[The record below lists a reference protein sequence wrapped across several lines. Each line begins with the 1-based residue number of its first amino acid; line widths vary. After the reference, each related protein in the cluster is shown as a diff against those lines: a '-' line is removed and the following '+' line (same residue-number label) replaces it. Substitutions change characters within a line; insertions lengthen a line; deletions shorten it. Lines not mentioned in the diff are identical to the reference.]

1 MRPPKA
7 SGFVLLFG
15 ACIFVLAGCSKGGD
29 ADDHPAAKSDTTE
42 AGSAPGVTLDAAT
55 QTRLGLKV
63 GMPTST
69 QWEPEVT
76 AYGVVMDPAAL
87 AGAYGDL
94 AAADL
99 AAAASDKE
107 YNRQQILAEQHN
119 VSARALEAAQTAAL
133 HDDLASTS
141 EHAKFKAAWGPVLAE
156 RAREILS
163 LITSNQAA
171 LVRMDLPA
179 GENLSAPPLS
189 AKILLATSETDP
201 VSADF
206 LDAMPGVDPQF
217 QGQSYLFLLNGQSL
231 PPNAAVS
238 GFLKIPGEPLSGVMI
253 PATAILRYEGRGW
266 VYEQTGTNQF
276 LRDEIPLDYPVT
288 GGWFVPNR
296 VPLTNGVV
304 VTGAQ
309 TVLSAELSGGGF
321 STGERD

>member
-1 MRPPKA
+1 MISPKA
-7 SGFVLLFG
+7 PGFVLLLG
-15 ACIFVLAGCSKGGD
+15 ACLLVLAGCSKGGD
-29 ADDHPAAKSDTTE
+29 ADDNPPAKSETTE
-42 AGSAPGVTLDAAT
+42 ANSAPGVTLDAAT
-55 QTRLGLKV
+55 QARLGLEV
-63 GMPTST
+63 AIPTVT

-76 AYGVVMDPAAL
+76 AYGVVMDPAML

-99 AAAASDKE
+99 AATASDKE
-107 YNRQQILAEQHN
+107 YARQKTLAEDHN
-119 VSARALEAAQTAAL
+119 VSARSLEAAQTAAL
-133 HDDLASTS
+133 HDDLARTS
-141 EHAKFKAAWGPVLAE
+141 ALAKFKAEWGSVLAG
-156 RAREILS
+156 RATEIIS
-163 LITSNQAA
+163 LMASNQAA

-179 GENLSAPPLS
+179 GENLSVPPLS
-189 AKILLATSETDP
+189 AQVLLATSETNP

-206 LDAMPGVDPQF
+206 LDTIPGVNPQY
-217 QGQSYLFLLNGQSL
+217 QGQSFLFLVNGQSL
-231 PPNAAVS
+231 PPNAAIS
-238 GFLKIPGEPLSGVMI
+238 GFLKIPGEPLTGVMI

-288 GGWFVPNR
+288 GGWFVTNR

-321 STGERD
+321 NTGERD

>member
-1 MRPPKA
+1 MKSPKA
-7 SGFVLLFG
+7 SGFALLLGAGVLVF
-15 ACIFVLAGCSKGGD
+15 AGCSKGGD
-29 ADDHPAAKSDTTE
+29 ADDQAAAKSGTTGT
-42 AGSAPGVTLDAAT
+42 GSVPGVTLDAAT
-55 QTRLGLKV
+55 QTRLGLEV
-63 GMPTST
+63 AMPAAM

-107 YNRQQILAEQHN
+107 YNRQQSLAEEHN
-119 VSARALEAAQTAAL
+119 VSARTLEAAQTSAL
-133 HDDLASTS
+133 HDDLARTS
-141 EHAKFKAAWGPVLAE
+141 ERAKFKAEWGPVLAE

-171 LVRMDLPA
+171 LVRLDLPA
-179 GENLSAPPLS
+179 GENLSTPPLS
-189 AKILLATSETDP
+189 AQILLATSETNP

-206 LDAMPGVDPQF
+206 LDTMPGVDPQF
-217 QGQSYLFLLNGQSL
+217 QGQSYLFLVNGQSL

-288 GGWFVPNR
+288 GGWFVSNR

-309 TVLSAELSGGGF
+309 TVLSAELSGGAF
-321 STGERD
+321 NTGERD